1 MKEGN
6 CCEKVLKKKN
16 GEEKQ
21 GKEKRTKRGG
31 KKAHSTAVSGSF
43 CTKHVTVV
51 QKKKKNFFFL
61 RTDLPVAMQGNQD
74 HVKAGEQLSSANAHE
89 TGKKNR
95 KEKKREKATAE
106 ALLCFR
112 RHFAFL
118 RFSTPLT
125 TLQH

>member
-51 QKKKKNFFFL
+51 QKKKKKLFFF
-61 RTDLPVAMQGNQD
+61 N
-74 HVKAGEQLSSANAHE
+74 
-89 TGKKNR
+89 KKLYIYQATQT
-95 KEKKREKATAE
+95 KTREGRGAT
-106 ALLCFR
+106 
-112 RHFAFL
+112 
-118 RFSTPLT
+118 
-125 TLQH
+125 